1 MILALHGQAVTYL
14 LMAVSIAVSL
24 YAFSQSQGG
33 RPDERFL
40 FMPYEVS
47 QGRNLSGMLLSQF
60 SHGDA
65 MHLLFNMLTLYFFG
79 PVVEA
84 ARVDGG
90 LGAAGMLAVY
100 VAAAVGSTLLTFA
113 IHRADPGYRALGA
126 SGAITGV
133 LFAAIV
139 LQPGMAVYFSFVPVP
154 IPAPIFAVGYIAL
167 SLLAAQRG
175 VGNVGHEA
183 HIGGAIT
190 GFLLAGVMSPDGFG
204 PLLAG
209 FSRMMHR

>member
-1 MILALHGQAVTYL
+1 MILALHGQAVTLL
-14 LMAVSIAVSL
+14 LMAASIVTSL

-40 FMPYEVS
+40 FMPYQVS

-65 MHLLFNMLTLYFFG
+65 AHLIFNMLTLYFFG
-79 PVVEA
+79 PVVET

-90 LGAAGMLAVY
+90 LGAAGMVAIY

-133 LFAAIV
+133 LYVVMLGPIGVFFFLGVLALGFAAY
-139 LQPGMAVYFSFVPVP
+139 QSAK
-154 IPAPIFAVGYIAL
+154 ADKAA
-167 SLLAAQRG
+167 LAAS
-175 VGNVGHEA
+175 A
-183 HIGGAIT
+183 
-190 GFLLAGVMSPDGFG
+190 
-204 PLLAG
+204 
-209 FSRMMHR
+209 

>member
-14 LMAVSIAVSL
+14 LMAASIVTSL
-24 YAFSQSQGG
+24 SAFSQSHGG
-33 RPDERFL
+33 PPDGRFL
-40 FMPYEVS
+40 FMPYQVS
-47 QGRNLSGMLLSQF
+47 QGRNVSGMLLSQF

-65 MHLLFNMLTLYFFG
+65 MHLIFNMLTLYFFG
-79 PVVEA
+79 PVVESKQA
-84 ARVDGG
+84 G
-90 LGAAGMLAVY
+90 LGPAGMLAVY

-139 LQPGMAVYFSFVPVP
+139 LEPGMSVFFSFVPVP
-154 IPAPIFAVGYIAL
+154 IPAPIFAVAYIAL
-167 SLLAAQRG
+167 SIFAAQRR

-183 HIGGAIT
+183 HIGGAVT

-204 PLLAG
+204 PLAAG
-209 FSRMMHR
+209 FSRMLHH

>member
-14 LMAVSIAVSL
+14 LMAASVIVSF

-40 FMPYEVS
+40 FMPYQVS
-47 QGRNLSGMLLSQF
+47 QGRNVSGMLLSQF

-65 MHLLFNMLTLYFFG
+65 AHLIFNMLTLYFFG
-79 PVVEA
+79 PVVESP
-84 ARVDGG
+84 RPDG
-90 LGAAGMLAVY
+90 LGPAGMLAVY
-100 VAAAVGSTLLTFA
+100 AASAVGSTLLTFA
-113 IHRADPGYRALGA
+113 IHRSDPGYRALGA

-139 LQPGMAVYFSFVPVP
+139 LDPGMAVFFSFVPVP
-154 IPAPIFAVGYIAL
+154 IPAPIFAVAYIAL
-167 SLLAAQRG
+167 SIFAAQRR

-183 HIGGAIT
+183 HIGGAVT
-190 GFLLAGVMSPDGFG
+190 GFLLAGVMSAHGFG
-204 PLLAG
+204 PLVAG
-209 FSRMMHR
+209 FSRMLHR